1 MISIEEA
8 NFVNIEQQLLSLE
21 VYLEKS
27 DKPKIFKTGR
37 SAGIIMVTNL
47 RMFFLCVQAGK
58 SLWTEVPKK
67 VLTEVAFM
75 GLGKIPVVGLVSA
88 VAYDLGNILYH
99 NNKNKKVNIET
110 IIKNKDSFV
119 IPGNNI
125 VSCETIGNISSINS
139 YIRITVKNYEN
150 NSTTY
155 CIYPIDNSNVSNI
168 KNLSQLP
175 KVISEIKLY

>member
-1 MISIEEA
+1 
-8 NFVNIEQQLLSLE
+8 
-21 VYLEKS
+21 
-27 DKPKIFKTGR
+27 
-37 SAGIIMVTNL
+37 
-47 RMFFLCVQAGK
+47 
-58 SLWTEVPKK
+58 
-67 VLTEVAFM
+67 
-75 GLGKIPVVGLVSA
+75 VVGLVSA

-125 VSCETIGNISSINS
+125 VSCEMIGNISSINS